1 MGDRQETT
9 EQGNIKSVQPLRKQ
23 QQWVGE
29 LCGAQ
34 ALLIYM
40 LCSGQEAVSGGRAFL
55 TERTAGAKALRL
67 ALA

>member
-1 MGDRQETT
+1 M
-9 EQGNIKSVQPLRKQ
+9 
-23 QQWVGE
+23 GE